1 MTAAPD
7 SAAAALDR
15 VPGPD
20 AVARR
25 REQRFFLGMAAA
37 VALTAFVGFAP
48 TYYLK
53 GLFGA
58 PPLSPLVHLH
68 GLLSTLWVLL
78 YFSQTSLVATGHTRI
93 HRRLGLVG
101 AILAVL
107 LLGVGYPT
115 ALEAARRGFTP
126 PGGPP
131 PLVFLAVPLGTLVAF
146 LVLLGLGLS
155 FRGRSPIHKRL
166 MLLATIALLAP
177 ALARIGLQV
186 GLPGPAFPLGGT
198 IAFVA
203 SAWLYDRSAHGR
215 VHTAF
220 LWGGLLLVLSIPLR
234 FLLGRTAEWQAFAL
248 WLLG

>member
-1 MTAAPD
+1 MKRLPSTVTPD
-7 SAAAALDR
+7 S
-15 VPGPD
+15 
-20 AVARR
+20 
-25 REQRFFLGMAAA
+25 REQRFFVGMAAA

-58 PPLSPLVHLH
+58 PSLSPLLHLH
-68 GLLSTLWVLL
+68 GLLSTLWIVL
-78 YFSQTSLVATGHTRI
+78 FVSQTSLVATGHTRV

-101 AILAVL
+101 AVLAVL

-115 ALEAARRGFTP
+115 ALDAARRGVTP

-131 PLVFLAVPLGTLVAF
+131 PLAFLAVPLGTLVAF
-146 LVLLGLGLS
+146 LVLLGLGLH

-177 ALARIGLQV
+177 ALARIGLLIGV
-186 GLPGPAFPLGGT
+186 PGPALPLGGT
-198 IAFVA
+198 IVFVA
-203 SAWLYDRSAHGR
+203 SAWLYDRKAQGR
-215 VHTAF
+215 VHPAF

-234 FLLGRTAEWQAFAL
+234 FLIGRTAAWHAL
-248 WLLG
+248 AVWLLS